1 MEKIDKKPLKKG
13 DLIRLKIE
21 NLDTKGRAYG
31 FYDENKIYTNINAAQ
46 NQIVEG
52 IFVKRRHK
60 YELIHCKIIDLQ
72 GEKMRFMM
80 IKLDKMGD
88 AIISTILMKSSWKL
102 RQGILRR
109 N

>member
-1 MEKIDKKPLKKG
+1 MEKTDKKPLKKG
-13 DLIRLKIE
+13 DLIQLKIE

-60 YELIHCKIIDLQ
+60 YELIYCKIVDFAGRKNAIYD
-72 GEKMRFMM
+72 
-80 IKLDKMGD
+80 DK
-88 AIISTILMKSSWKL
+88 A
-102 RQGILRR
+102 RQNGGC
-109 N
+109 NYQYYTYE